1 MLGARQVMTKGL
13 SVGAGAVLGALL
25 VVGLSGRPA
34 SANAA
39 QDPAVQTQIQQALTN
54 FQIQLQTQLNLMQS
68 KIDTLER
75 QQRSMLLDLDNA
87 ERQRIAATAP
97 IPTDPIAG
105 VRTFGRLVS
114 ESSEAYRFE
123 LHSPAGDLLGQF
135 GPTSDG
141 PGLLLF
147 DLSGQIA
154 AALVATPAGAELRMA
169 DADGNLQTVLSGR

>member
-1 MLGARQVMTKGL
+1 MVKKALP
-13 SVGAGAVLGALL
+13 VGAGALLGAVL
-25 VVGLSGRPA
+25 VMSFSGRPA
-34 SANAA
+34 AAGAA
-39 QDPAVQTQIQQALTN
+39 QDPAVQSQIQQALTN
-54 FQIQLQTQLNLMQS
+54 FQIQLQTQLNMMQS

-75 QQRSMLLDLDNA
+75 QQRSMLLDLSDA
-87 ERQRIAATAP
+87 ERQRIIETAP
-97 IPTDPIAG
+97 IPSDPVPG
-105 VRTFGRLVS
+105 VRTFGRLFS

-154 AALVATPAGAELRMA
+154 AALVATPTGAELRMA
-169 DADGNLQTVLSGR
+169 DADGNLQTVLSGQ